1 MMAICPHCGWENPG
15 DSAFCTNCG
24 RGLARVRSA
33 RFAVDDDD
41 ASVSGEAL
49 PLGPLV
55 GAVAQPIEDDEES
68 GDHDVIAP
76 PALRPPPGAQVVR
89 DAMPTLVDFRLP
101 LDALVQ
107 RIPADVPPIV
117 TADFEAVVPLEDSVD
132 VVDEELDDE
141 PPLGAPLLV
150 GLLPKRRPD
159 ALLRQFTPPELPED
173 SPLRIA
179 RIIADDSDDAPHAVA
194 DAAESAEPSEDPGED
209 PIEEMVDLSTSDL
222 DAVDPPLVEA
232 NLLDSGEQVAQ
243 VIAPARPPSPPPPPP
258 SNRGFVLRRL
268 SDDAE
273 AGETTLIDASP
284 LTIGREDSDLCVGSD
299 EAMSAQHARVS
310 LQGDRLFIE
319 DLGSVNGTWLRVRGA
334 ALLGPGAGVRIG
346 HQVLRL
352 ERRPVAPSLPM
363 GDGTRRTGASRP
375 RNGWRLLQLS
385 DDGLELAMW
394 SLPDDGARLGRH
406 VADIVFPDD
415 NFLSGTHAV
424 LTPRE
429 EAVQL
434 RDLGSRNG
442 TWVRLDSAFAL
453 EPGDAVL
460 MGDTIWRV
468 GTPV

>member
-1 MMAICPHCGWENPG
+1 VH
-15 DSAFCTNCG
+15 
-24 RGLARVRSA
+24 
-33 RFAVDDDD
+33 
-41 ASVSGEAL
+41 
-49 PLGPLV
+49 
-55 GAVAQPIEDDEES
+55 
-68 GDHDVIAP
+68 
-76 PALRPPPGAQVVR
+76 
-89 DAMPTLVDFRLP
+89 
-101 LDALVQ
+101 
-107 RIPADVPPIV
+107 
-117 TADFEAVVPLEDSVD
+117 
-132 VVDEELDDE
+132 
-141 PPLGAPLLV
+141 
-150 GLLPKRRPD
+150 
-159 ALLRQFTPPELPED
+159 
-173 SPLRIA
+173 
-179 RIIADDSDDAPHAVA
+179 
-194 DAAESAEPSEDPGED
+194 
-209 PIEEMVDLSTSDL
+209 
-222 DAVDPPLVEA
+222 
-232 NLLDSGEQVAQ
+232 
-243 VIAPARPPSPPPPPP
+243 
-258 SNRGFVLRRL
+258 
-268 SDDAE
+268 
-273 AGETTLIDASP
+273 
-284 LTIGREDSDLCVGSD
+284 
-299 EAMSAQHARVS
+299 
-310 LQGDRLFIE
+310 
-319 DLGSVNGTWLRVRGA
+319 GA